1 MRMPSVN
8 LPLPTANPIPL
19 PLPIPSPN
27 PIHATIRFV
36 RSASSLPIV
45 LLAAVL
51 AWQGNVSAIA
61 QTLPP
66 ALPSAANETETILV
80 VGEQPGPGMW
90 KVSQGDNTLWIIG
103 THTPLPQKMKWRAKG
118 VRDVVANSQEVIAQ
132 PGIRVTSKQIG
143 LFRALTMI
151 PAAIEAR
158 KNPDGA
164 RLKELVPPDV
174 YQRWLVLRDKY
185 IEENN
190 TDDEASDIERW
201 RPIFAALELYDEAIK
216 KNGMTQTSPVWKT
229 VEEAAKRHKV
239 KITDV
244 TLEPEIK
251 EPRAALKEFAK
262 TRLDDI
268 DCFTKTIERIE
279 SDLRNMRARG
289 NAWATG
295 DVELLRRTPGADQRA
310 ACSNA
315 LQSATFIKRLGAD
328 GIAQQME
335 NAWLAAVDTALSR
348 SRSSV
353 AVMPITQL
361 TGAANLVG
369 KLRARGYVVTEP
381 E

>member
-1 MRMPSVN
+1 
-8 LPLPTANPIPL
+8 
-19 PLPIPSPN
+19 
-27 PIHATIRFV
+27 V
-36 RSASSLPIV
+36 RPAWFLSLV
-45 LLAAVL
+45 FFALLLAL
-51 AWQGNVSAIA
+51 RGNVSAIA
-61 QTLPP
+61 QSSVP
-66 ALPSAANETETILV
+66 ALPSAANDTETILV

-90 KVSQGDNTLWIIG
+90 KVSKGDHTLWIIG
-103 THTPLPQKMKWRAKG
+103 THTPLPQKIKWRAKG
-118 VRDVVANSQEVIAQ
+118 VRDVVANSQELIAS
-132 PGIRVTSKQIG
+132 PGVRVTTKQIG
-143 LFRALTMI
+143 IFRALTMI
-151 PAAIEAR
+151 PAAMEAR

-164 RLKELVPPDV
+164 RLKDLVPPDV

-229 VEEAAKRHKV
+229 VEDEAKRQKI

-244 TLEPEIK
+244 TLEPPIK
-251 EPRAALKEFAK
+251 EPRAALSEFAK

-279 SDLRNMRARG
+279 GDLRNMRARG

-295 DVELLRRTPGADQRA
+295 DIELLRRTPGADQRA
-310 ACSNA
+310 ACNRA
-315 LQSATFIKRLGAD
+315 LQNATFIKKLGAE

-353 AVMPITQL
+353 AVMPISQL
-361 TGAANLVG
+361 TGESNLVG